1 MTWNYMPP
9 SGGGL
14 VHPHQQYFATAHPG
28 NQFMDELSASQR
40 FAERYRQN
48 YWYVLARREAAD
60 NERYIARLGSGH
72 WMASFVSL
80 GLLGEVMCVFP
91 DVFSLDDF
99 TDDDIDDLV
108 AGLER
113 VFRYYEDAGV
123 FSFNAS
129 LSFGPSDQEHFSC
142 YFRIVPRT
150 FLNTRDFA
158 PDLNFFQAILSEPIC
173 VVLPEDLCREVKP
186 YFK

>member
-1 MTWNYMPP
+1 
-9 SGGGL
+9 
-14 VHPHQQYFATAHPG
+14 
-28 NQFMDELSASQR
+28 
-40 FAERYRQN
+40 
-48 YWYVLARREAAD
+48 
-60 NERYIARLGSGH
+60 
-72 WMASFVSL
+72 
-80 GLLGEVMCVFP
+80 MCVFP

-129 LSFGPSDQEHFSC
+129 LSFGPCDQEYFSC

-150 FLNTRDFA
+150 FLNMRDFA

-173 VVLPEDLCREVKP
+173 VVLPEDLCRELKP